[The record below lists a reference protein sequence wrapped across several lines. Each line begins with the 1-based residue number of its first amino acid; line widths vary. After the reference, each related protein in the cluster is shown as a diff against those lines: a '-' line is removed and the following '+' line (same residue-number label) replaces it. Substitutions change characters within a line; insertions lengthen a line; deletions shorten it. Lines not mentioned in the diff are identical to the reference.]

1 MFHRVAISVKY
12 LGKGCAQKM
21 IDYIEDFATQNNIY
35 SVKADTNFDN
45 FAMMKVFE
53 KLGYTFC
60 GHVYFRGG
68 QRKAYEKVLAK
79 SF

>member
-1 MFHRVAISVKY
+1 
-12 LGKGCAQKM
+12 M
-21 IDYIEDFATQNNIY
+21 IGSIEDFAIHNNIY

-45 FAMMKVFE
+45 LAMMKVFE

-68 QRKAYEKVLAK
+68 QRKAYEKVLQKLA
-79 SF
+79 